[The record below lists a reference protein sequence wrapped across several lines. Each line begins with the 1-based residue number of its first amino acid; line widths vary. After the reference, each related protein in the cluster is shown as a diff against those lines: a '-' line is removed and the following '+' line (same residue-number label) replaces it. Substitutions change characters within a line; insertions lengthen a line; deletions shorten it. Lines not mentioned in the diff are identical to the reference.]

1 MPSEHLPLEQRK
13 KRPRRDWGA
22 LLEGLETRTLLSAGP
37 HDAQRAL
44 EVRVDS
50 TPGVSAFVVRATDEV
65 APTSGDVVSSK
76 PADMPP
82 TDTKSVTVDWTRAEG
97 ASSFGP
103 WSHPD
108 GQPMNF
114 MPTQANS
121 QAYSSMGDGVY
132 ANATSGG
139 GKSWGAE
146 FITVRADFRRAD
158 EDSAMPTP
166 PPIPPA
172 VVVAAAANTTPAVSV
187 NQTQTNPIAP
197 HAAVTLPRAEQS
209 GFARPSA
216 AGGGTNVALAV
227 INAPTPVIASISTE
241 RNVSHDPPDLSW
253 SDAIFG
259 INTELTAFREILQ
272 RPGVFATAG
281 QSVDFMEKLLIS
293 DAAALAQVANGVAM
307 RLNEENALLWK
318 GAAGL
323 LGVAMI
329 VAAGAGRER
338 PASQLPKRQRRNPK
352 HLCIGERRA
361 VASDF

>member
-13 KRPRRDWGA
+13 KRPRRDRRA

-37 HDAQRAL
+37 HDVQRAL
-44 EVRVDS
+44 NVRTDS
-50 TPGVSAFVVRATDEV
+50 TTEVSAFVVRAADEV
-65 APTSGDVVSSK
+65 APSSGDLVSGK
-76 PADMPP
+76 PVDAPP
-82 TDTKSVTVDWTRAEG
+82 TDTKSATVDWTRAEVV
-97 ASSFGP
+97 SSVGS
-103 WSHPD
+103 WSHPG

-114 MPTQANS
+114 TPIQVS
-121 QAYSSMGDGVY
+121 SSMGDSIVY
-132 ANATSGG
+132 VTATSVV
-139 GKSWGAE
+139 GKSWGTE
-146 FITVRADFRRAD
+146 LITVRADYRRAD
-158 EDSAMPTP
+158 EDSTMPTPTP
-166 PPIPPA
+166 PPAPPA
-172 VVVAAAANTTPAVSV
+172 VVVAAAANTAPTVSV
-187 NQTQTNPIAP
+187 NQTQSNAIAP
-197 HAAVTLPRAEQS
+197 HAAVTLPQADQS
-209 GFARPSA
+209 ASTHAAMPAGAANAASA
-216 AGGGTNVALAV
+216 LV
-227 INAPTPVIASISTE
+227 NAATPAIAASIE

-253 SDAIFG
+253 SDGIFG

-307 RLNEENALLWK
+307 RLNQENALLWK

-338 PASQLPKRQRRNPK
+338 PASLLPKRQRRNPK
-352 HLCIGERRA
+352 HLCVGERRA

>member
-13 KRPRRDWGA
+13 KRPRRDWAA

-44 EVRVDS
+44 NVRTDS
-50 TPGVSAFVVRATDEV
+50 TPEVSAFVVRAADEV
-65 APTSGDVVSSK
+65 APSSGDAVSGK
-76 PADMPP
+76 PVDPPP
-82 TDTKSVTVDWTRAEG
+82 TDTESATVDWTRAEV
-97 ASSFGP
+97 ASSIGP

-108 GQPMNF
+108 VQSMNF
-114 MPTQANS
+114 TLIQLG
-121 QAYSSMGDGVY
+121 SSMGDGVY
-132 ANATSGG
+132 ATITSAA
-139 GKSWGAE
+139 GKSWGPE
-146 FITVRADFRRAD
+146 LITARADYRRAD
-158 EDSAMPTP
+158 EDPAMPTP
-166 PPIPPA
+166 PPLPAPPA
-172 VVVAAAANTTPAVSV
+172 VAVAAAANTAPAVSV
-187 NQTQTNPIAP
+187 NQTQSNAIAP
-197 HAAVTLPRAEQS
+197 HAAVALPQADQS
-209 GFARPSA
+209 GFAHASA
-216 AGGGTNVALAV
+216 AGASVASAV
-227 INAPTPVIASISTE
+227 INAPTPAIASASVG

-272 RPGVFATAG
+272 RPGVFASAG

-329 VAAGAGRER
+329 VAAGAARER
-338 PASQLPKRQRRNPK
+338 PASLLPKRQRRNPK
-352 HLCIGERRA
+352 HLCVGERSA